1 MGRFLMY
8 GAILLL
14 ALFVV
19 STFTLLEHGSQG
31 LGRVETYTPD
41 SMPLGPAYDD
51 SEIAINGTL
60 VFNESLDQFELTS
73 PETQRPTRVEGL
85 DEDELR
91 PYEGFLVHVN
101 GTFHL
106 NGSDFNIEAKSIRSL
121 QETASPTASP
131 F

>member
-1 MGRFLMY
+1 MY

-41 SMPLGPAYDD
+41 AMPIGPAYNG

-60 VFNESLDQFELTS
+60 VYNDSLDRFELTN
-73 PETQRPTRVEGL
+73 PEAEEPTPLEGL

-91 PYEGFLVHVN
+91 PYEGLLVHVN
-101 GTFHL
+101 GTFIL
-106 NGSDFNIEAKSIRSL
+106 NGNDFHLEAKNIRAL
-121 QETASPTASP
+121 HETASPTPTPSP